1 MTRLKSLL
9 GLFWAPQPYVW
20 HLCFKKYTTVL
31 IVCSD
36 KPFNAQ
42 FKLLQRVLWHL
53 VVKWRYYT
61 NLLAHWK
68 QQLSV
73 SLCKSNKKNVDAVEA
88 ICWQLCVCV
97 FGYWSMQFLFIWFL
111 HLHLTHLSL
120 SFIHSLELQ
129 VMCHSFEKS
138 CKLKVR
144 SNTCY
149 CCYLYNCERW
159 DKLKLQV
166 CRP

>member
-20 HLCFKKYTTVL
+20 HLCFKEYTTVL

-53 VVKWRYYT
+53 VVKWCYYT
-61 NLLAHWK
+61 DLLAHWK

-97 FGYWSMQFLFIWFL
+97 CVFGYWSMQFLFIWFL
-111 HLHLTHLSL
+111 QLHLTHLSL
-120 SFIHSLELQ
+120 IYPLSGAAGDVPLFWE
-129 VMCHSFEKS
+129 VMQAESEEQH
-138 CKLKVR
+138 LLLLLPV
-144 SNTCY
+144 
-149 CCYLYNCERW
+149 
-159 DKLKLQV
+159 
-166 CRP
+166 